1 MRARILLSIMSS
13 LIMFDR
19 YERFDMKKK
28 PEAPKLQLLS
38 YCISLIDKFKH
49 RIKIDKSQMKG
60 MEPPYLLLANHNAF
74 MDIKVM
80 TLATFPHP
88 KNYVIAIDGYL
99 KREKL
104 IRMIGG
110 ICKRK
115 FTTDLELIRQLK
127 YSAEHNRVPTIF
139 PEARYSLCGTKAIIP
154 QSLARLCRYLKIP
167 VVVLMMHGHHI
178 NSPFWNLTDRKVK
191 GFQAEIKPIL
201 SVEDLETLS
210 LEEIDQRIQDA
221 FVYDEYKWQKEN
233 NIHVTYKGRA
243 EGLHKVLYKCPHCG
257 KEYRMTS
264 KGTQLICTACGHKW
278 EYSELGELSAVEGET
293 YFSHIPDWYE
303 WERDEVRKEVEAGT
317 YRFEGAVHTSMMPKD
332 RFVPIGDGH
341 LIHDLN
347 GFTLT
352 GEFEGEKYEVHLP
365 GNETYGVHI
374 EYEYLGKYGDCVD
387 LNTLDNTYYVYPH
400 GEDFAVTKFSLAT
413 EEIYKFLHK
422 LDKPTK

>member
-1 MRARILLSIMSS
+1 
-13 LIMFDR
+13 MFDK

-28 PEAPKLQLLS
+28 PESPKLRVLS
-38 YCISLIDKFKH
+38 YIISVIDKFKH
-49 RIKIDKSQMKG
+49 NIQIDKSGFKG
-60 MEPPYLLLANHNAF
+60 IKPPYLLLANHNAF

-80 TLATFPHP
+80 TLATPTHP

-115 FTTDLELIRQLK
+115 FTNDLELIKQLK
-127 YSAEHNRVPTIF
+127 YSVDKKRVPVIF
-139 PEARYSLCGTKAIIP
+139 PEARYSLCGTTAIIP
-154 QSLARLCRYLKIP
+154 PSLGRLCRYLNVP

-191 GFQAEIKPIL
+191 PLKAEIKTIISKEELEIL
-201 SVEDLETLS
+201 SLD
-210 LEEIDQRIQDA
+210 EINQRINDA
-221 FVYDEYKWQKEN
+221 FQYDEYKWQKDN
-233 NIHVTYKGRA
+233 NIHVTYEGRA

-257 KEYRMTS
+257 TEYRMDS
-264 KGTQLICTACGHKW
+264 KGTQLFCKSCGHTW
-278 EYSELGELSAVEGET
+278 EYSELGELHAVEGET

-317 YRFEGAVHTSMMPKD
+317 YHFESEVHTSMMPKD
-332 RFVPIGDGH
+332 RFVDIGKGY
-341 LIHDLN
+341 LVHDMN
-347 GFTLT
+347 GFKLT
-352 GEFEGEKYEVHLP
+352 GEFEGEKYEIVLP
-365 GNETYGVHI
+365 SNQTYGVHI
-374 EYEYLGKYGDCVD
+374 KYEYLGKFGDCVD

-422 LDKPTK
+422 KIEDKLKK